1 MLPSFPKNM
10 QQIILGLGCFWGAER
25 LFWRLAG
32 VHVTAVGYAGGQ
44 TPHPTYEEV
53 CSGQTGHTEAVL
65 VVFDPKKQTLENL
78 LQVFW
83 QTHDPT
89 QGYRQGNDQGT
100 QYRSV
105 IYATDQNQL
114 SFVKNSA
121 ETYQTALTFSGFD
134 KRDVQSE
141 KNTTGLETTE
151 AHFSNTSAALV
162 RSTIQPVNNNIHFIE
177 GCFPQTWSAAM
188 DQMTFAL
195 VHLDADLYAPTKAGL
210 EQFYPRLNAGGLV
223 VIHDYNAWFGART
236 AVDEYCQENSLVPI
250 PMPDKSGSC
259 IILKPS

>member
-1 MLPSFPKNM
+1 MDIDQKSLWFDDKFNDHFGGYLPTS
-10 QQIILGLGCFWGAER
+10 
-25 LFWRLAG
+25 
-32 VHVTAVGYAGGQ
+32 
-44 TPHPTYEEV
+44 
-53 CSGQTGHTEAVL
+53 
-65 VVFDPKKQTLENL
+65 D
-78 LQVFW
+78 
-83 QTHDPT
+83 
-89 QGYRQGNDQGT
+89 
-100 QYRSV
+100 
-105 IYATDQNQL
+105 
-114 SFVKNSA
+114 VKNIPVVRLPLHDNVRKDMLLLLCKSIATRQVEGAIA
-121 ETYQTALTFSGFD
+121 ELGVFQGKTAQLFHHYFPNRELYLFDTFSGFD